1 MCQSS
6 QLSGRVLP
14 FLQSGRF
21 SLPHIYKYITIYSF
35 EENVA
40 EPEGYDCSFHNA
52 GKPENHSQKDKYQ
65 HPSVCDPLILYLSS
79 SEKSRR
85 HIWAYRL
92 CDEAFSNTR
101 HHLAYGGGGGGGHQD
116 GSTRFLGI
124 TLIIHLSHILVFSS
138 QSQIRKSCL
147 RGPDRWRE
155 RDQPTYRR
163 GASWQA
169 SRWFLRQNILQ
180 IIQ

>member
-101 HHLAYGGGGGGGHQD
+101 HHLAYGGGGASRRINEIPRNHINY
-116 GSTRFLGI
+116 SPFSYFSFFKPKPNKKK
-124 TLIIHLSHILVFSS
+124 LSS
-138 QSQIRKSCL
+138 
-147 RGPDRWRE
+147 W
-155 RDQPTYRR
+155 
-163 GASWQA
+163 SWQMA
-169 SRWFLRQNILQ
+169 WTRSADISSRCLLTS
-180 IIQ
+180 